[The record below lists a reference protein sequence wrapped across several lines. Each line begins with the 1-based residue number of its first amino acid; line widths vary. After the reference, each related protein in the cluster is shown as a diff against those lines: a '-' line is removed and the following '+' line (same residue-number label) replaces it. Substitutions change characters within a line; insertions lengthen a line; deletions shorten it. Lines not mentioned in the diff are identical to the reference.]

1 MSTSADSRS
10 DSTAPP
16 PWGATAVRA
25 AIALLPRAQEI
36 ADSSVGWVCEHD
48 PEYSDLVTVSD
59 LRHASRRCVQL
70 VLSQVAAVPLSDE
83 LRGAPHTIGQ
93 ARAAQ
98 GAPLEAV
105 LRALRID
112 YRLVWEAMLDLAAT
126 DDDLDMLEL
135 LTDGAAR
142 VWDVIDAISVA
153 AAAAY
158 REVEAELRRSS
169 EEHARVLMSA
179 LLRGSAPVS
188 STVREAAAHIGL
200 SASERFVVC
209 CADAASPSAVSGETM
224 LRTLAGSG
232 LRSAWYTEAG
242 SHIGVVQVG
251 SQSPEVVRDALATIS
266 DIRVGISAVAD
277 GLGAVRDNLWQ
288 AEAALRAT
296 PPGTSGAATIETRLL
311 ASIAA
316 AAHDLVLLLSRRV
329 LDPLSGLRPAERDRI
344 LRTVAT
350 YLAGKGSVADTAN
363 ELHYHRNTIVNHLRQ
378 FEQHTG
384 KSLHIPRDIA
394 EIVIA
399 LEAERTAG

>member
-1 MSTSADSRS
+1 MT
-10 DSTAPP
+10 
-16 PWGATAVRA
+16 
-25 AIALLPRAQEI
+25 LLPRAQEI
-36 ADSSVGWVCEHD
+36 ADRSVGWVCEHD
-48 PEYSDLVTVSD
+48 PEYTDLVTVAD
-59 LRHASRRCVQL
+59 LRHASRLCVQL
-70 VLSQVAAVPLSDE
+70 VLSQVAALPAADE
-83 LRGAPHTIGQ
+83 LRDAPQAIGQ

-98 GAPLEAV
+98 AAPLEAV

-126 DDDLDMLEL
+126 EDDLDMLEL

-169 EEHARVLMSA
+169 EEQARVLMSA
-179 LLRGSAPVS
+179 LLRGTAPVS
-188 STVREAAAHIGL
+188 STVRQAAAHIGL
-200 SASERFVVC
+200 SPNERFVVC
-209 CADAASPSAVSGETM
+209 CADAASSSAVSGETM
-224 LRTLAGSG
+224 RRALAGGG

-242 SHIGVVQVG
+242 SHIGVVQIG
-251 SQSPEVVRDALATIS
+251 SQSSDVVRDAFATIS
-266 DIRVGISAVAD
+266 DIRVGISSAAG

-288 AEAALRAT
+288 AEAALRAI
-296 PPGTSGAATIETRLL
+296 PPGASGAATIETHLL

-329 LDPLSGLRPAERDRI
+329 LGPLSVLRPSERARI

-350 YLAGKGSVADTAN
+350 YIGGRGSVAETAD

-378 FEQHTG
+378 FELHTG
-384 KSLHIPRDIA
+384 KSLHIPRDLA

>member
-16 PWGATAVRA
+16 SWGATAVRA

-36 ADSSVGWVCEHD
+36 ADRSVDWVCEHD
-48 PEYSDLVTVSD
+48 PEYTDLVTVAD
-59 LRHASRRCVQL
+59 LRHASRLCVRL
-70 VLSQVAAVPLSDE
+70 VLSQVAGVRLSDE
-83 LRGAPHTIGQ
+83 LREAPQTIGQ

-98 GAPLEAV
+98 VAPLEAV

-188 STVREAAAHIGL
+188 STVRQVAAHTGL
-200 SASERFVVC
+200 TASEQFVVC

-224 LRTLAGSG
+224 LRTLAGTG

-242 SHIGVVQVG
+242 SHTGVVQIG
-251 SQSPEVVRDALATIS
+251 SQSPEVVRGALATIS
-266 DIRVGISAVAD
+266 DIRVGISAVAA
-277 GLGAVRDNLWQ
+277 GLGAVRDNVWQ
-288 AEAALRAT
+288 AEAALRAI
-296 PPGTSGAATIETRLL
+296 PPGTAGAATIETHLL
-311 ASIAA
+311 ESIAA
-316 AAHDLVLLLSRRV
+316 AAHDLALLLSRRV
-329 LDPLSGLRPAERDRI
+329 LDPLSTLRPAERERI

-350 YLAGKGSVADTAN
+350 YLAGKGSVAETAG